1 MRIITNTQGVNMCD
15 VFKVAKKICESQN
28 WKVTNLRLQKILY
41 IAQVLSLGMRQGN
54 RLFNAEIQAW
64 KYGPVVPEVY
74 RRFKFFGSEY
84 IPKIAFSEDSTSCSD
99 DECAFIDAV
108 ANMTK
113 SLKDW
118 ELVGLTHR
126 PGSAWYKVFSEGKRD
141 AVISET
147 DMCEE
152 FNNLWGK

>member
-1 MRIITNTQGVNMCD
+1 MCD

-41 IAQVLSLGMRQGN
+41 IAQVLSLGLRDGKH
-54 RLFNAEIQAW
+54 LFNAEIQAW
-64 KYGPVVPEVY
+64 QYGPVVPEVY
-74 RRFKFFGSEY
+74 RRFKIFGSKY
-84 IPKIAFSEDSTSCSD
+84 IPEFAFSEDLTACNA

-113 SLKDW
+113 SIEDW

-126 PGSAWYKVFSEGKRD
+126 AGSAWAKAYSENKRGI
-141 AVISET
+141 VISES
-147 DMCEE
+147 DMRKE
-152 FNNLWGK
+152 FDDLWSK